1 MTREEV
7 NRDIKEIAEVLQSD
21 ADAKTKYKMI
31 SNILSAKP
39 HYFEVEQDPCKNC
52 LFGEGTVYCREH
64 CPYEAKTEQKPCDD
78 IAEERYKD
86 LCEYFGEAKD
96 ILESRKEFKAWLER
110 VKWHIHKAEE
120 LYEKYEYKQE
130 PRDTISRADKK
141 HIDSFKYWC
150 ETNEE
155 KGTITIPKFVCDEII
170 KILDK
175 FSSVQPSRKGKWEY
189 TKHYGKRYRVCPFC
203 KAEKEDDLSS
213 GWNFCQYCGADMRGA
228 E

>member
-39 HYFEVEQDPCKNC
+39 HYFEVEQDLCKNC

-64 CPYEAKTEQKPCDD
+64 CPYEAKTEQKPCD
-78 IAEERYKD
+78 
-86 LCEYFGEAKD
+86 
-96 ILESRKEFKAWLER
+96 
-110 VKWHIHKAEE
+110 
-120 LYEKYEYKQE
+120 
-130 PRDTISRADKK
+130 TISREDINSIAKEVYLEVANMTFD
-141 HIDSFKYWC
+141 DDLKYKGDIIGYVSATFRRILC
-150 ETNEE
+150 EKVSNLPPVE
-155 KGTITIPKFVCDEII
+155 
-170 KILDK
+170 
-175 FSSVQPSRKGKWEY
+175 SSHKGKWEY